1 MAEKRMPARNEGKD
15 MLAAYAYC
23 EAVFTARPPSLRLA
37 PRPGTRDEV
46 SVRALALA
54 HAFPPSAPD
63 SARRNQALAGLA
75 LLWHDQWEAAHET
88 AQSREGD
95 PDHDL
100 LHALF
105 HRREGDYG
113 NAEYWFGRA
122 GKHPGYPILA
132 ERLSVLPVPPAL
144 RATILPGGIWS
155 AQAFNAEVR
164 RRAREESP
172 AAETLAMIQAEEYR
186 ALAFALY
193 L

>member
-1 MAEKRMPARNEGKD
+1 MPARNENKD
-15 MLAAYAYC
+15 MEAAYAYC

-37 PRPGTRDEV
+37 PRPGTRDAAV
-46 SVRALALA
+46 VRALALD
-54 HAFPPSAPD
+54 HALPPSAPD
-63 SARRNQALAGLA
+63 AGRRNQALAGLA
-75 LLWHDQWEAAHET
+75 LLWHDHWEAAHEA

-122 GKHPGYPILA
+122 GKHPGYLILA
-132 ERLSVLPVPPAL
+132 ERLSVLPLTPAL
-144 RATILPGGIWS
+144 RAAILPGGNWS

-164 RRAREESP
+164 RRAREESH
-172 AAETLAMIQAEEYR
+172 ATETLAMVQSEEYR
-186 ALAFALY
+186 ALAFALF